1 MAFHDPGDFWHGE
14 YLRLQEKYGILLEE
28 RNALKLR
35 CDALL
40 KVCGYSDA
48 MLEQSM
54 SEIQLVRG
62 AVRLLV
68 GQ

>member
-1 MAFHDPGDFWHGE
+1 MGLNDPYDFWHGE
-14 YLRLQEKYGILLEE
+14 YLRLQEKYGRLLEE

-40 KVCGYSDA
+40 KVCGHSDA

-62 AVRLLV
+62 ALRLLV
-68 GQ
+68 GR